1 MRNHRLDGRSLKM
14 EVRPNRSPSS
24 RARLLELTSPLGLPP
39 QYASPSAAAR
49 SGTGSHSFNAP
60 IAGANA
66 AVEEPSTRPGPTPRT
81 TRKIRP
87 MKAERAAAKLAA
99 AVAAGTATPDEVAAH
114 GAAVAAAA
122 EHATSD
128 GGAGAG
134 DRKRSAPAEG
144 GERRARPAK
153 LAKWEQSGRQA
164 PGAALAMAKREN
176 VGIVESQG
184 KKVVFD

>member
-1 MRNHRLDGRSLKM
+1 MACLQPLTCTFSTSL
-14 EVRPNRSPSS
+14 
-24 RARLLELTSPLGLPP
+24 

-60 IAGANA
+60 IAGADGGA
-66 AVEEPSTRPGPTPRT
+66 EEEVSTRPGPTPRT

-99 AVAAGTATPDEVAAH
+99 SVAAGTATPDEVAAH

-122 EHATSD
+122 EHAAA
-128 GGAGAG
+128 GGVPGG